1 MMTFVKKMHI
11 FQTKVCNFEYDCM
24 DGSDESVCPAD
35 FDFNDCE
42 KLTGDVMCYWTEE
55 KVDNLEWDIKT
66 LNQTKEM
73 PHGPKTGADDNTRF
87 LFADWRSPPNG
98 LPNMAVVR
106 SPIYQDSAASC
117 RLLLQTYIAGDIN
130 SSAIAVAL
138 KDGEIHTPIGFLH
151 ADSSTLSSFKD
162 TEIQVGRHEKNLQ
175 VIFRIVMGPDI

>member
-1 MMTFVKKMHI
+1 
-11 FQTKVCNFEYDCM
+11 
-24 DGSDESVCPAD
+24 
-35 FDFNDCE
+35 
-42 KLTGDVMCYWTEE
+42 MCYWTEE

-66 LNQTKEM
+66 LNETKNM

-106 SPIYQDSAASC
+106 SPIYQDSASSC

-151 ADSSTLSSFKD
+151 ADSSTLSTFKD
-162 TEIQVGRHEKNLQ
+162 TEIQVGRHVSNLQ
-175 VIFRIVMGPDI
+175 VKQITAVHHFNVEVKMNTSVLNTILLTGGCRNSRGCQF